1 MVKRM
6 HDFADLGSIPSTHT
20 RWLTTTHNS
29 RGSDALSLF
38 GYHIH
43 THELTHRQIKIK
55 YITFFRKM
63 IFLSSGKQL
72 WGKKGEL
79 SQKNQVHGEGNP
91 SGDGSSATRQHKS
104 PNLDRRKAATR
115 SSEEGAFQMTGP
127 TTLKALL
134 WVWQPCGH
142 QSVAKVV
149 RHMMGLSIP
158 LGFRIAR
165 HWPLKSL
172 S

>member
-63 IFLSSGKQL
+63 IFFEQ
-72 WGKKGEL
+72 WQTTVGE
-79 SQKNQVHGEGNP
+79 K
-91 SGDGSSATRQHKS
+91 R
-104 PNLDRRKAATR
+104 
-115 SSEEGAFQMTGP
+115 
-127 TTLKALL
+127 
-134 WVWQPCGH
+134 
-142 QSVAKVV
+142 
-149 RHMMGLSIP
+149 
-158 LGFRIAR
+158 
-165 HWPLKSL
+165 
-172 S
+172 